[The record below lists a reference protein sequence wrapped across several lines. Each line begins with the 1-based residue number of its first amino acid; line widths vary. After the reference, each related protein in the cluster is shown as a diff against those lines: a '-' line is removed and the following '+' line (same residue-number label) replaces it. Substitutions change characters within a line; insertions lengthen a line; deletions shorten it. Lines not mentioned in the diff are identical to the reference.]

1 MKYTTPKP
9 LKPGD
14 TIAFIA
20 PAGGVK
26 DAKAI
31 ERGKKYFEENG
42 YNVLYSEHLFNNYKY
57 LSDTDDNRLND
68 FHWAFSNKEIDAIIC
83 GRGGYGC
90 LRLIDKI
97 DYELIRNNPKI
108 LCGYSDITV
117 LSAMI
122 LKKTGLITYSG
133 PMARGDFGA
142 ETKSEYTLSNFFK
155 AVEQKE
161 SLEFRAE
168 KIYNKGNAKGVMFGG
183 NLASIVSLCGTDF
196 IPDED
201 FIFFTE
207 DLNEPAYKIDKMIT
221 QLINIGK
228 FRQNVKGLIIG
239 DFLDSGYP
247 EQVDELFEDTSKLL
261 NIPALGGYK
270 ITHEKDKI
278 TIPYGKTAEI
288 NNDILTI

>member
-1 MKYTTPKP
+1 MNYITPKP
-9 LKPGD
+9 LKTGD

-26 DAKAI
+26 DAEAI
-31 ERGKKYFEENG
+31 SRAKSYFEENG
-42 YNVLYSEHLFNNYKY
+42 YKVVYSEHLFNQHKY

-68 FHWAFSNKEIDAIIC
+68 LHWAFLDKNIDAIIC

-97 DYELIRNNPKI
+97 DYELIRKNPKI

-117 LSAMI
+117 LSAML
-122 LKKTGLITYSG
+122 LKRAGLITYSG
-133 PMARGDFGA
+133 PMARSDFGA
-142 ETKSEYTLSNFFK
+142 EIKSEYTIKNFFSALKQEDLLTYK
-155 AVEQKE
+155 AK
-161 SLEFRAE
+161 
-168 KIYNKGNAKGVMFGG
+168 KIYNKGCAKGIMFGG

-196 IPDED
+196 IPDDD

-207 DLNEPAYKIDKMIT
+207 DLNEPVYKIDKMIT
-221 QLINIGK
+221 QLLNIEK
-228 FRQNVKGLIIG
+228 FRKNVKGMILG

-247 EQVDELFEDTSKLL
+247 EQVDELFEDTAIYL
-261 NIPALGGYK
+261 NIPVLGGYK

-278 TIPYGKTAEI
+278 TLPYGKSAEI
-288 NNDILTI
+288 KQDTLII